1 MSDPDPAALVPAVFV
16 DDEFAAQTKAE
27 VLRSEGIDAFVFA
40 AERAWTGGLGFPGY
54 DQNIPV
60 LVKREDVER
69 ARRILEQ
76 RIADSVDLDWDEVDV
91 GRREDDLPLRR
102 PGRKPVPARVAFA
115 VAIVLILLAFL
126 LALVGRV
133 LG

>member
-16 DDEFAAQTKAE
+16 DNEFAAQTKAE

-40 AERAWTGGLGFPGY
+40 AERIWTGGLGFPGY
-54 DQNIPV
+54 DQNVPV

-91 GRREDDLPLRR
+91 GEREDNIPLHRV
-102 PGRKPVPARVAFA
+102 GRMPLIAMLGLALGL
-115 VAIVLILLAFL
+115 AIVAAAAITVVLVLL
-126 LALVGRV
+126 G
-133 LG
+133 